1 MLTTQYY
8 TPTRIEPM
16 SPKKQ
21 APKRALTVPAPD
33 MARALEI
40 AGQVANGHAARGAV
54 ADYLSRKA
62 ANTIRHQAADLAS
75 FAEFLNRAGETGG
88 IELGAALAE
97 FAARVAAYPED
108 PLPDIEAWRS
118 ITWGLVEAYRNWLVA
133 EGYAVGTINVRLST
147 VKAYAKLAAKA
158 EVLEATEYAM
168 IRMVEGYRAKEANR
182 INERREI
189 TRRGAKKAEP
199 VTITPKQAARLKK
212 QPDTPQGRRDAV
224 IMCLLLDHG
233 LRVGELARLQVTDID
248 LKVREMHFYRP
259 KVDKE
264 QRHELTADT
273 LCALTAWFESGD
285 APAAGH
291 LLRNSRKGG
300 ALTGPGMNERNITAR
315 VRVLGERAGL
325 EGLSA
330 HDCRHYWASYWAK
343 HQDELPRGLLT
354 LQEAGGWS
362 SLAMPRRY
370 VEDAEIANE
379 GMAKQAPSAR

>member
-8 TPTRIEPM
+8 TPSRIEPM

-21 APKRALTVPAPD
+21 APERALTVPAPD
-33 MARALEI
+33 MARALEL

-75 FAEFLNRAGETGG
+75 FAEFLNRAGEAGG
-88 IELGAALAE
+88 LELGARLAE
-97 FAARVAAYPED
+97 FAERVAAYPAD
-108 PLPDIEAWRS
+108 PLPDIEAWRG

-133 EGYAVGTINVRLST
+133 EGYAVGTANVRLST
-147 VKAYAKLAAKA
+147 VKAYAKLAFKA
-158 EVLEATEYAM
+158 EVISVTEHAM
-168 IRMVEGYRAKEANR
+168 IRVVEGYARKEAKR
-182 INERREI
+182 LNERRET

-199 VTITPKQAARLKK
+199 VRISLKQARRLMMR
-212 QPDTPQGRRDAV
+212 QPDTPQGRRDAL

-233 LRVGELARLQVTDID
+233 LRVGELAILTVTDFD
-248 LKVREMHFYRP
+248 LKAGTLTFYRP
-259 KVDKE
+259 KVDKM
-264 QRHELTADT
+264 QTQELSEAT
-273 LCALTAWFESGD
+273 LKALAAWFDSGD
-285 APAAGH
+285 APAAGP

-300 ALTGPGMNERNITAR
+300 ELTTPGMNERNITGR
-315 VRVLGERAGL
+315 VRVLGERVGL

-330 HDCRHYWASYWAK
+330 HDCRHFWATWYARRNVDLF
-343 HQDELPRGLLT
+343 QF
-354 LQEAGGWS
+354 QQAGGWS